1 MSTNP
6 GTALAPIEPTNM
18 GELERFAA
26 QASGTGF
33 FGVKNKE
40 QALILA
46 MTGRDLGLSY
56 TQALRA
62 FHVIN
67 GRPAMSADG
76 MVAIAL
82 GHPDVCEYFTTT
94 ETTSERCTVETKRR
108 GSPAAQRLT
117 FTMADAKAAGLSS
130 PNWTKFPAAMLR
142 ARAKSALARDVYP
155 DLLMGLYDPD
165 EIEAPAQAPAAPAP
179 VLVATPMARPAAEPA
194 TTGPHAS
201 WAADSGPFLE
211 ALAARGIRADE
222 LDAYIASKGSKPAS
236 GLSDVGRKK
245 LVEKMDDEAGRAAYD
260 EWVMAKREREA
271 IQGEAVEGEY
281 SEQSGAAK

>member
-1 MSTNP
+1 MSQNP
-6 GTALAPIEPTNM
+6 GTGLAPIEPTTM
-18 GELERFAA
+18 GELEHFAA
-26 QASGTGF
+26 QANQSGF

-82 GHPDVCEYFTTT
+82 GHSDVCEYFTTI

-142 ARAKSALARDVYP
+142 ARAKSSLARDVYP

-165 EIEAPAQAPAAPAP
+165 EIEAPAAAPAATVIAAPALVVAPVPAP
-179 VLVATPMARPAAEPA
+179 APSGPNESWPAAE
-194 TTGPHAS
+194 
-201 WAADSGPFLE
+201 AAFLIE
-211 ALAARGIRADE
+211 LDTRAISLVE
-222 LDAYIASKGSKPAS
+222 LDAYLATKGSKPAS
-236 GLSDVGRKK
+236 GLSDLGRAK
-245 LVEKMDDEAGRAAYD
+245 LIEKMEPGTETRAAYD
-260 EWVMAKREREA
+260 AWVATQR
-271 IQGEAVEGEY
+271 AVEGEY
-281 SEQSGAAK
+281 SEGAAK